1 VITSA
6 PPRASVQQHHVQH
19 VDAAIRRG
27 ENGGIIMILIA
38 TAGQVG
44 TEAARLL
51 AQRQQPARIVA
62 RDPEITSESSLDVE
76 TTGRL
81 RS

>member
-1 VITSA
+1 
-6 PPRASVQQHHVQH
+6 
-19 VDAAIRRG
+19 
-27 ENGGIIMILIA
+27 MILIA

-44 TEAARLL
+44 TEAARML
-51 AQRQQPARIVA
+51 AQRPQPARIVV